1 MRLGRR
7 RSGLVTD
14 RHALAVLELHR
25 AVLESPG
32 HSDPS
37 VRQAVFNGTEE
48 SLAAPVST
56 YLEKVREQSYRIIDR
71 DIQAMKGAGLC
82 EDVVFEL
89 TVAAALGAA
98 NRRLEAGLRKIRVGR

>member
-1 MRLGRR
+1 MRPGRR

-37 VRQAVFNGTEE
+37 MRQAVFCGTEE
-48 SLAAPVST
+48 SLPAPVST
-56 YLEKVREQSYRIIDR
+56 YVEKVREQSYRITDR
-71 DIQAMKGAGLC
+71 DIEAMKGAGLC
-82 EDVVFEL
+82 EDVVFEI

-98 NRRLEAGLRKIRVGR
+98 NRRLEAGLRKIRVGG